1 MQANYPAKSTASVKP
16 TTPGKKTV
24 QPEENHSPGKA
35 ALPAAKRSPALQAHI
50 FLEGYNHWDG
60 PSAVPTRPKIARAPP
75 TSTVPTEENNPDD
88 VLTVPTRQTSA
99 RAPSEVNVNS
109 VQSLTIRN
117 LQASLTQ
124 LQKKTTAELAAARKK
139 GEEGAARLNALEA
152 QMSRVFPPA
161 TNKGRAKGKSGT
173 DVLLETRVSELE
185 KAGAVHTSTA
195 RSKATRREVNGMAV
209 TLNKA
214 TREIARLQLEASVA
228 APAAE
233 NVQVV
238 ALQVAVDSNNTRIAV
253 MEAAIQTLASF
264 QTQLVDLQQKVS
276 TIEVSMSP
284 AAPESNYSHRPTAPK
299 RQKGKR
305 VETRG
310 SMGGDAG
317 TSGESTPAP
326 TPRKKSRS
334 KKSSRHRSRT
344 RSRTRSRSR
353 SSARGRSTE
362 TSPRKTTPSKRYDV
376 CMTCV

>member
-1 MQANYPAKSTASVKP
+1 VKP
-16 TTPGKKTV
+16 TTSGKKTV
-24 QPEENHSPGKA
+24 QPEENNKEKDDKDDRDLEEGEKDADESAQWAADESWRISDESRPLTTAQWAQWSAELRATVKPTTPGKKIQT
-35 ALPAAKRSPALQAHI
+35 PAS
-50 FLEGYNHWDG
+50 
-60 PSAVPTRPKIARAPP
+60 TRAPP

-88 VLTVPTRQTSA
+88 GLTVPTRQASA

-139 GEEGAARLNALEA
+139 GEEVAARLNALEA

-195 RSKATRREVNGMAV
+195 RSKATTKDVTGMAV

-214 TREIARLQLEASVA
+214 TKEIAKLQKQLEASAA

-233 NVQVV
+233 HVQDV
-238 ALQVAVDSNNTRIAV
+238 ARQEAVNSNNTRIAV
-253 MEAAIQTLASF
+253 IEAAIETLASLK
-264 QTQLVDLQQKVS
+264 TQLVDLQQKVS

-284 AAPESNYSHRPTAPK
+284 AAPESNCVDPNQQRP
-299 RQKGKR
+299 
-305 VETRG
+305 
-310 SMGGDAG
+310 
-317 TSGESTPAP
+317 SGIG
-326 TPRKKSRS
+326 
-334 KKSSRHRSRT
+334 
-344 RSRTRSRSR
+344 
-353 SSARGRSTE
+353 AREWAEEGR
-362 TSPRKTTPSKRYDV
+362 
-376 CMTCV
+376 

>member
-1 MQANYPAKSTASVKP
+1 
-16 TTPGKKTV
+16 
-24 QPEENHSPGKA
+24 
-35 ALPAAKRSPALQAHI
+35 
-50 FLEGYNHWDG
+50 
-60 PSAVPTRPKIARAPP
+60 
-75 TSTVPTEENNPDD
+75 
-88 VLTVPTRQTSA
+88 
-99 RAPSEVNVNS
+99 
-109 VQSLTIRN
+109 
-117 LQASLTQ
+117 
-124 LQKKTTAELAAARKK
+124 
-139 GEEGAARLNALEA
+139 
-152 QMSRVFPPA
+152 MSRVFPPVA
-161 TNKGRAKGKSGT
+161 NKGRAKGKSGAN
-173 DVLLETRVSELE
+173 VLLETRVSELE
-185 KAGAVHTSTA
+185 QAGAVHTSTA

-284 AAPESNYSHRPTAPK
+284 AAPESNYVHQPTARK
-299 RQKGKR
+299 RHRGKR
-305 VETRG
+305 VEGRG
-310 SMGGDAG
+310 SMGGDDDD
-317 TSGESTPAP
+317 SGESSPER
-326 TPRKKSRS
+326 TPRKKSSR
-334 KKSSRHRSRT
+334 KKSSRQRSPRGRS